1 MSHSSARR
9 SLSAIRWA
17 ARCSRFWLP
26 QGGLHRNGVRYLR
39 MELRMSGLDS
49 ARSGRRGDPEGRP
62 LEGIHQAPM
71 TEFFTRTFMQKYTD
85 VPTFEAL
92 LEAGGHTLESWAT
105 TATFPD
111 EDWER
116 VIHKHT

>member
-1 MSHSSARR
+1 
-9 SLSAIRWA
+9 
-17 ARCSRFWLP
+17 
-26 QGGLHRNGVRYLR
+26 
-39 MELRMSGLDS
+39 MSGLDS

-116 VIHKHT
+116 VIHKHTKFRSWQEMQDKAAADYFNRTGT